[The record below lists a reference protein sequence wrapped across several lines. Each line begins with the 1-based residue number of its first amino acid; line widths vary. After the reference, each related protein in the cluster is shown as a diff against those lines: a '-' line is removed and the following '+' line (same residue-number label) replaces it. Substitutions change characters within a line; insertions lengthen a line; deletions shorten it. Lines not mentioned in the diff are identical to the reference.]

1 MRSASFLV
9 AIGASPRLAQ
19 GLSAGLVI
27 VALVGAAACTSFS
40 FPCKG
45 GSQAAPSELK
55 DRSEMATMPAGKYL
69 MGFANG
75 EPDEFPAHEVQLPSF
90 LIDRTE
96 VTNGSYRACV
106 QAKACREGTFDKDPI
121 LGRARH
127 PVVGISWRDAKRY
140 CKWVEKRLPTEAE
153 WEYAARA
160 PAFSIFPWEG
170 RFKAALVNARGDVDG
185 YDKTAPVGSFPEGR
199 SGLGLYDMAGN
210 VSEWVSDAYDA
221 VYYKNSPSDSP
232 TGPALSTG
240 SRVVRGGSWADNDY
254 LLRSTARAALDP
266 NLRRDSVGFRCVA
279 EVEGS

>member
-1 MRSASFLV
+1 MRSVFTVV
-9 AIGASPRLAQ
+9 AIGSRAPTGRALLL
-19 GLSAGLVI
+19 GCLG
-27 VALVGAAACTSFS
+27 VALAAVGACTSFT
-40 FPCKG
+40 FPGKG
-45 GSQAAPSELK
+45 GSQAAPSELM

-75 EPDEFPAHEVQLPSF
+75 EPDEFPAHEVQLSGF
-90 LIDRTE
+90 LVDRTE
-96 VTNGSYRACV
+96 VSNGNYKACV
-106 QAKACREGTFDKDPI
+106 EAKACRASSFEKDAV

-127 PVVGISWRDAKRY
+127 PVVGVSWRDAKRY
-140 CKWVEKRLPTEAE
+140 CDWVDKRLPTEAE

-170 RFKAALVNARGDVDG
+170 RFKATLVNARGDVDG
-185 YDKTAPVGSFPEGR
+185 YEKTAPVGSFPEGR

-221 VYYKNSPSDSP
+221 VYYKNSPTDSP
-232 TGPALSTG
+232 KGPALATG

-279 EVEGS
+279 DIEPE